1 MEGKMYR
8 IMVVE
13 DDEDIRSQLWILLTN
28 ALYEV
33 VTVEDFTQVPREI
46 EGMHPDLVL
55 LDMKLPGADG
65 IGICEAVRRISQV
78 PIIFVTGSQSPM
90 DELNG
95 ILKGGDD
102 YVNKPYQPSILLAR
116 IAAVLKRVYRNR
128 EGNEEEVRLKAGN
141 VVLDM
146 GAAALI
152 VGANKAELSRNE
164 VKLLYYLFQHKDQF
178 VSRTDLM
185 DYLWDQ
191 AVFVDDNTLSVN
203 VTRIR
208 KKAEE
213 LGLTDWIEGKRG
225 LGYRVRTI

>member
-1 MEGKMYR
+1 MYR

-13 DDEDIRSQLWILLTN
+13 DDEEIRSQLRILLTN

-33 VTVEDFTQVPREI
+33 VAVEDFTKVPQEI
-46 EGMHPDLVL
+46 ERIRPDLVL

-78 PIIFVTGSQSPM
+78 PIIFVTGSQSAM

-102 YVNKPYQPSILLAR
+102 FVNKPYQPSILLAR

-141 VVLDM
+141 AVLDM
-146 GAAALI
+146 GAAALC
-152 VGANKAELSRNE
+152 VGESKAELSRNE

-225 LGYRVRTI
+225 LGYRVRSL

>member
-1 MEGKMYR
+1 
-8 IMVVE
+8 MVVE
-13 DDEDIRSQLWILLTN
+13 DDEDIRSQLRILLTN

-46 EGMHPDLVL
+46 EGIHPDLVL
-55 LDMKLPGADG
+55 LDMKLPGVDG
-65 IGICEAVRRISQV
+65 IGICEAVRRVSQV

-102 YVNKPYQPSILLAR
+102 FVNKPYQPSILLAR

-128 EGNEEEVRLKAGN
+128 EDNGEEVRLKAGN
-141 VVLDM
+141 AVLDM
-146 GAAALI
+146 GAAALC

-178 VSRTDLM
+178 VSRADLM

-225 LGYRVRTI
+225 LGYRVRSV

>member
-1 MEGKMYR
+1 MYR

-13 DDEDIRSQLWILLTN
+13 DDEDIRSQLRLLLTN

-33 VTVEDFTQVPREI
+33 VTIEDFTKVPQEI
-46 EGMHPDLVL
+46 ERLHPDLVL

-65 IGICEAVRRISQV
+65 IGICEAVRRISQI

-102 YVNKPYQPSILLAR
+102 FVNKPYQPSILLAR

-141 VVLDM
+141 AVLDM
-146 GAAALI
+146 GAAALC
-152 VGANKAELSRNE
+152 VGGNKAELSRNE

-178 VSRTDLM
+178 VSRADLM

-213 LGLTDWIEGKRG
+213 LGLTDWIEAKRG
-225 LGYRVRTI
+225 LGYRLRTI